1 MGRLS
6 SKLRNLQ
13 SPSGQRS
20 LAFFCPG
27 CKDFHVVPIE
37 SGTKDSWKWNQNV
50 EAPTFFPSVD
60 VKSGHYMNSHKP
72 GSSCWC
78 TYNKEHPED
87 AEDGFECVHCHS
99 WVTDGVI
106 NFLTD
111 CTHSLAGQSVPIP
124 DLPGTE

>member
-6 SKLRNLQ
+6 SKLRNLI

-20 LAFFCPG
+20 LAYFCPG
-27 CKDFHVVPIE
+27 CKDYHVIPIE
-37 SGTKDSWKWNQNV
+37 PGSKDSWSWNGDAEKPSFNH
-50 EAPTFFPSVD
+50 SVD
-60 VKSGHYMNSHKP
+60 VKTGHFMKEHKP

-87 AEDGFECVHCHS
+87 AEDGFECIHCHS
-99 WVTDGVI
+99 YVTDGMI
-106 NFLTD
+106 RFLTD
-111 CTHSLAGQSVPIP
+111 CTHSLVGQTVPLP

>member
-50 EAPTFFPSVD
+50 DAPTFFPSVD

-78 TYNKEHPED
+78 TYNKEHPEE
-87 AEDGFECVHCHS
+87 AEDGFECIHCHS
-99 WVTDGVI
+99 YVTDGI
-106 NFLTD
+106 IQFLTD
-111 CTHSLAGQSVPIP
+111 CTHSLAGQSVPLP